1 MSNTNMMRKFRTA
14 GVASGIFAIGAGIG
28 WQFADL
34 LFRGGPPM
42 PMVASIQ
49 FEGIHPRQTFEPPRH
64 EAVPA
69 PQQGATENR
78 PPQSEEAR
86 HAEAL
91 QWAEKYHRQ
100 ESQRNAV
107 EALRW
112 AAVVEQAKHCGRGR
126 EDVQTV
132 IRAQVERERG
142 QKNTVRVALAAGVVQ
157 TDKTSDPFVIAATAR
172 AGKCTHACANKTAK
186 KRSTK
191 RTAHRAQTRMHRTG
205 GRPAETF
212 ICPLQWL
219 QAALMEPFVELRGGR
234 RQARLMAA
242 G

>member
-86 HAEAL
+86 L
-91 QWAEKYHRQ
+91 SRWI
-100 ESQRNAV
+100 
-107 EALRW
+107 ALR
-112 AAVVEQAKHCGRGR
+112 VG
-126 EDVQTV
+126 
-132 IRAQVERERG
+132 
-142 QKNTVRVALAAGVVQ
+142 VRNMSSRVNGNSGSNPM
-157 TDKTSDPFVIAATAR
+157 SDPFNR
-172 AGKCTHACANKTAK
+172 
-186 KRSTK
+186 
-191 RTAHRAQTRMHRTG
+191 
-205 GRPAETF
+205 
-212 ICPLQWL
+212 
-219 QAALMEPFVELRGGR
+219 
-234 RQARLMAA
+234 
-242 G
+242 